1 MWKLKVLIQFI
12 LAHVPGGESLNF
24 ALQEARRGRSPERLR
39 QRIRGL
45 VVELASLQ
53 RQFDLE
59 GKTVVE
65 VGTGWD
71 AINTVLLALFGVRRI
86 YSYDHVRHLRFQPI
100 RKVLTE
106 LNSMA
111 SEIADVA
118 GLPEVTFRRRLDVLL
133 DARDLS
139 ALLEAAC
146 ITYVAPGDACATGLP
161 DHTVD
166 LFYSY
171 AVLEHVSE
179 EVVHCLCTE
188 AKRVLKSDGRVF
200 HYIGEHDHYTSV
212 SPSLSRVNF
221 LKYPE
226 WLWRFLIKNKISYHN
241 RLREREFLEIF
252 AAHGARVEAIDSY
265 VDERDLE
272 ALRTMKIDKRFTR
285 MSDRE
290 LAVYTTRVVLL
301 F

>member
-1 MWKLKVLIQFI
+1 MWTQ
-12 LAHVPGGESLNF
+12 P
-24 ALQEARRGRSPERLR
+24 
-39 QRIRGL
+39 
-45 VVELASLQ
+45 
-53 RQFDLE
+53 
-59 GKTVVE
+59 
-65 VGTGWD
+65 
-71 AINTVLLALFGVRRI
+71 I
-86 YSYDHVRHLRFQPI
+86 YSYDHVRHLRFQSI
-100 RKVLTE
+100 RNVLTE
-106 LNSMA
+106 LNSMV
-111 SEIADVA
+111 SELAGVS
-118 GLPEVTFRRRLDVLL
+118 GLPEARFRRRLDVLL

-200 HYIGEHDHYTSV
+200 HYIGEHDHYISV
-212 SPSLSRVNF
+212 TPSLSKVNF

-252 AAHGARVEAIDSY
+252 AAHGSRVESIKSS

-272 ALRTMKIDKRFTR
+272 ALKTMKIDKRFAG
-285 MSDRE
+285 MSNRE
-290 LAVYTTRVVLL
+290 LAVHATRVVLS

>member
-12 LAHVPGGESLNF
+12 LAHLPGGESLNF
-24 ALQEARRGRSPERLR
+24 ALQEAGGSRSPEKLR
-39 QRIRGL
+39 GRIRELGG
-45 VVELASLQ
+45 ELAFLQ

-71 AINTVLLALFGVRRI
+71 AINTILLALFGARPI
-86 YSYDHVRHLRFQPI
+86 YSYDHVRHVRFPSLRN
-100 RKVLTE
+100 VLTE
-106 LNSMA
+106 LNSMTA
-111 SEIADVA
+111 ELAEVA
-118 GLPEVTFRRRLDVLL
+118 GLPEATFRRRLAALL

-146 ITYVAPGDACATGLP
+146 ITYIAPGDACASGLP
-161 DHTVD
+161 DHSVD

-179 EVVHCLCTE
+179 GVVHCLCAE
-188 AKRVLKSDGRVF
+188 AQRVLKSDGRVF
-200 HYIGEHDHYTSV
+200 HYIGEHDHYISV
-212 SPSLSRVNF
+212 SPTLSRVNF

-226 WLWRFLIKNKISYHN
+226 WLWRFLVKNKISYHN
-241 RLREREFLEIF
+241 RLREKEFLEIF
-252 AAHGARVEAIDSY
+252 AAHGTRVEVIDSF
-265 VDERDLE
+265 VDERDIE
-272 ALRTMKIDKRFTR
+272 ALRTMKIDKRFSG

-290 LAVYTTRVVLL
+290 LAVHATRVLL
-301 F
+301 SF